1 MKKNLILFHIF
12 LLLPFS
18 YVWSQQPF
26 EMSGTQN
33 ELLDSLPADQREN
46 ILLKMTQADQLNRDL
61 AGAFKEFA
69 TTTSRPEKP
78 MMSKKQLEEYE
89 KESKNWIFGY
99 ELFSTSPT
107 TFAPATDI
115 PVSDNYILGPGDEI
129 NFQTYGN
136 TNLEAS
142 LFISRNGDIALPKL
156 GPVSLVGLTFRE
168 AKELL
173 EKKVSAELIGSEAY
187 ISLGRLRTITIYIL
201 GEAYQ
206 PGSYKVSSLSTIT
219 NALFVSGG
227 VDKMGSVRNIQVRRG
242 GKTQHTF
249 DLYKLLL
256 EGDTSQDVQ
265 LKQGDAIF
273 IPLMKRKARVNGS
286 FRRPHLFEI
295 LEKDTFKDLMYY
307 AGGLKKEAK
316 LKGRLELTRL
326 NIDGIEVTQF
336 KPSDNNL
343 LNKKVNDGD
352 VLSAQHDSV
361 LLGGMI
367 ELRGEFKYPGYYNIR
382 KHEKISEVI
391 KRAGGLTDQAFVYG
405 AFFTR
410 VSVAEQQRLSF
421 ERSADYIEETIAN
434 TFATGSLKDVTAESF
449 VPLSALI
456 KRLREL
462 DPTGR
467 QVITA
472 DPLKIKS
479 DPKLNFAM
487 QDGDRLSIPSRPTQV
502 TVVGEV
508 LNPSSLAFDSNANL
522 EDYIFS
528 VGGVKDTADKSGI
541 FIMLPNGETRGT
553 SRIGRARNRTT
564 IIPGSTIVIPREAR
578 SFNWLFIASTVTPI
592 LADVALS
599 IATIEA
605 LTDRN

>member
-1 MKKNLILFHIF
+1 MKKNLILFHIILF
-12 LLLPFS
+12 LPFS
-18 YVWSQQPF
+18 YVWSAF
-26 EMSGTQN
+26 ELSDTQN
-33 ELLDSLPADQREN
+33 ELLSSLPADQREN
-46 ILLKMTQADQLNRDL
+46 ILLKMTQADQLDKDL
-61 AGAFKEFA
+61 DAAFKEFD
-69 TTTSRPEKP
+69 TTTTRPEKAI
-78 MMSKKQLEEYE
+78 MTKKELEEYE

-227 VDKMGSVRNIQVRRG
+227 VDKMGSVRNIQVRRE
-242 GKTQHTF
+242 GKTHHTF

-256 EGDTSQDVQ
+256 EGDTSQDIQ
-265 LKQGDAIF
+265 LEQGDAIF

-295 LEKDTFKDLMYY
+295 LEKDTFKDLIYY
-307 AGGLKKEAK
+307 AGGLKQEAK
-316 LKGRLELTRL
+316 LKGKLELTRL
-326 NIDGIEVTQF
+326 NIDGIEVTEF
-336 KPSDNNL
+336 KPSDNKL

-361 LLGGMI
+361 LLGGTV
-367 ELRGEFKYPGYYNIR
+367 ELLGEFKYPGFYNIR
-382 KHEKISEVI
+382 KHEKISDIVR
-391 KRAGGLTDQAFVYG
+391 RAGGLTDQAYAYG

-421 ERSADYIEETIAN
+421 ERSADFIEDSIAN
-434 TFATGSLKDVTAESF
+434 TLTTPSLVPTSEGAFTA
-449 VPLSALI
+449 LSSLI
-456 KRLREL
+456 QRLRDL
-462 DPTGR
+462 DPPGR
-467 QVITA
+467 QVVTA

-479 DPKLNFAM
+479 DPRLNFTL
-487 QDGDRLSIPSRPTQV
+487 QDGDKLIIPPRPTQV

-508 LNPSSLAFDSNANL
+508 MNPSSLAFVSNASL
-522 EDYIFS
+522 QDYILN
-528 VGGVKDTADKSGI
+528 VGGFKGTADKGGI
-541 FIMLPNGETRGT
+541 FVMLPNGETKRTYGIT
-553 SRIGRARNRTT
+553 RAKRRIS
-564 IIPGSTIVIPREAR
+564 IIPGSIIVVPREAKP
-578 SFNWLFIASTVTPI
+578 FEWLYLASTITPI
-592 LADVALS
+592 LSDVALAAAS
-599 IATIEA
+599 LSA
-605 LTDRN
+605 LTNK